1 MIRPARADEI
11 DSVRD
16 LFREYAA
23 WVGSPITA
31 ARIEHD
37 LAELSASYRTVLIA
51 AESESIAGC
60 VALRR
65 WDGDIGEM
73 KRLYVRPAWQG
84 SGIGR
89 KLAEQVIEEARAAG
103 FRSLRLDTLPMMTR
117 AIPLY
122 HSLGFREIPRYGDHL
137 PEALCFELQL

>member
-1 MIRPARADEI
+1 MGA
-11 DSVRD
+11 VRD

-37 LAELSASYRTVLIA
+37 LADLSTRYQVLLIA
-51 AESESIAGC
+51 AEPGGIAGC

-65 WDGDIGEM
+65 WEGDIGEM
-73 KRLYVRPAWQG
+73 KRLYVRPAWQRK
-84 SGIGR
+84 GIGR
-89 KLAEQVIEEARAAG
+89 MLAERVIAEARAAG

-122 HSLGFREIPRYGDHL
+122 RSLGFSEIPRYGDHL
-137 PEALCFELQL
+137 PEAICFELQL